1 MLWNAGD
8 PRQEEAHTAASLW
21 PSPRTASRRA
31 SPRASPPRSQGGGH
45 SRAPSL
51 ASLTPVCTPILAP
64 TALSTAASS
73 PSKFATV
80 PSTAGDRG
88 WGGGGGGGS
97 PLVHASSWDMRWSPA
112 AHPTGSTTLE
122 KKGARQPKR
131 GKSLSPI
138 FRVCHTP
145 IFSLHITVFFASISQ
160 PGLDP
165 RAFVLPPSFS
175 STAAPPS
182 PPCHAKCNGSALG
195 GSGGRGLEGRGLEG
209 GEGFLLMRSPSSSS
223 VSTGSKS
230 SAVNSR

>member
-145 IFSLHITVFFASISQ
+145 IFSLHIT
-160 PGLDP
+160 
-165 RAFVLPPSFS
+165 
-175 STAAPPS
+175 TAAPPS

-209 GEGFLLMRSPSSSS
+209 GGGFLLMRSPSSSS